1 MLSIFQGRLIIVRI
15 TLLMAMLMLISIGIA
30 CIYASG
36 NPAEVDGYARGA
48 TLWKKQVVLACVGL
62 LAFFLLNLIDY
73 RWLGPMSFWLYA
85 GCLCVLAFI
94 LVCKYGNILQSI
106 VPNRKGAC
114 RWINIGF
121 GGFKQQIQPSELCK
135 ILYILALAWYLRFR
149 KNYRKFRGLVGPF
162 ALTILAM
169 GLIIKEPDLGTTLL
183 LMPILFSM
191 LFVAG
196 AKVKHLL
203 IIIVIGAS
211 VSPMLWGK
219 LDMYQ
224 RSRISSFL
232 LQSEKIRERVK
243 RDTEFSELLTGR
255 EHFSEKRWKE
265 HSGYHLLHSK
275 LAIASGGLTGYG
287 FRKGPYIKYP
297 QLPERHNDFI
307 FAIIAHQWGLIG
319 CMAVLL
325 LYAVIVAC
333 GMEIAWNNTD
343 PFARLIAV
351 GIITML
357 MVQVIVNTCMTVGL
371 MPITGITL
379 PLVSYGGSSLIV
391 NIIAIGI
398 LNNIGRA
405 RPFTVAGKGFES
417 SR

>member
-1 MLSIFQGRLIIVRI
+1 MLSVFQGRLIIVRI
-15 TLLMAMLMLISIGIA
+15 ILLVAMLGLISIGIA
-30 CIYASG
+30 SIYASG
-36 NPAEVDGYARGA
+36 HPAGVDEHVRGA
-48 TLWKKQVVLACVGL
+48 SLWKKQLVLACVGL
-62 LAFFLLNLIDY
+62 FAFFLLNLIDY
-73 RWLGPMSFWLYA
+73 RWMGPLSFWMYA
-85 GCLCVLAFI
+85 ACLCVLAFI
-94 LVCKYGNILQSI
+94 LVCKYGNILPSI
-106 VPNRKGAC
+106 VPCRNYAY

-149 KNYRKFRGLVGPF
+149 KNYRHFRGLVGPF

-183 LMPILFSM
+183 LMPILFAM

-203 IIIVIGAS
+203 IIILMGAS

-232 LQSEKIRERVK
+232 LQSEKVREKVK
-243 RDTEFSELLTGR
+243 KDTDFSELLTGR
-255 EHFSEKRWKE
+255 EHFSESRWKQY
-265 HSGYHLLHSK
+265 SGYHLIHSK
-275 LAIASGGLTGYG
+275 RAIASGGLTGYG

-307 FAIIAHQWGLIG
+307 FAIIAHQWGLVG
-319 CMAVLL
+319 CLVVFL

-351 GIITML
+351 GILTML

-371 MPITGITL
+371 MPITGLTL

-391 NIIAIGI
+391 NIMAIGI

-405 RPFTVAGKGFES
+405 RPFTVAGKGFEGS
-417 SR
+417 

>member
-15 TLLMAMLMLISIGIA
+15 TLLTATLLLISIGIA

-36 NPAEVDGYARGA
+36 NPAGTDEPMGGA
-48 TLWKKQVVLACVGL
+48 SLWKKQLVLACAGL
-62 LAFFLLNLIDY
+62 FAFFLLNLIDY
-73 RWLGPMSFWLYA
+73 RWLGPMSFWLYGA
-85 GCLCVLAFI
+85 CLCVLAFM
-94 LVCKYGNILQSI
+94 LVCKYGSILESI
-106 VPNRKGAC
+106 VPNRKGAY

-135 ILYILALAWYLRFR
+135 IIYILALAWYLRFR
-149 KNYRKFRGLVGPF
+149 KNYRHFHGLVGPF

-169 GLIIKEPDLGTTLL
+169 GLIVKEPDLGTTLL
-183 LMPILFSM
+183 LMPILFAM

-203 IIIVIGAS
+203 IILIIGAAA
-211 VSPMLWGK
+211 SPVLWGH
-219 LDMYQ
+219 LNMYQ

-232 LQSEKIRERVK
+232 LQSKYVREKAK
-243 RDTEFSELLTGR
+243 KDSDFSELLTGR
-255 EHFSEKRWKE
+255 EHFSEDRWLDN
-265 HSGYHLLHSK
+265 SGYHLIHSK
-275 LAIASGGLTGYG
+275 RAIASGGLTGYG

-307 FAIIAHQWGLIG
+307 FAIIAHQWGLVG
-319 CMAVLL
+319 CTVVFL

-357 MVQVIVNTCMTVGL
+357 MIQVIVNTCMTVGL
-371 MPITGITL
+371 MPITGLTL
-379 PLVSYGGSSLIV
+379 PLVSYGGSSLVV

-398 LNNIGRA
+398 LNNIGRS
-405 RPFTVAGKGFES
+405 RPFSVAGKGFEGA
-417 SR
+417 